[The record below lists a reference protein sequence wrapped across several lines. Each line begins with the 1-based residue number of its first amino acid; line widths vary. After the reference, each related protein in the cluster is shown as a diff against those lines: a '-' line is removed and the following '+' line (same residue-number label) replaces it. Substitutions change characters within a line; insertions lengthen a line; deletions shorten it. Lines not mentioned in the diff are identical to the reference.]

1 MSRTTSKKVLRAIDR
16 DHDFRALKMCDKYLF
31 GVCTPRM
38 RRATLDFLISK
49 HNQLCKA
56 SELVRP

>member
-1 MSRTTSKKVLRAIDR
+1 MSEKRVRRAIER
-16 DHDFRALKMCDKYLF
+16 DPDFRALRICDKYLF
-31 GVCTPRM
+31 RVCTPRM
-38 RRATLDFLISK
+38 RKATLDFLISK